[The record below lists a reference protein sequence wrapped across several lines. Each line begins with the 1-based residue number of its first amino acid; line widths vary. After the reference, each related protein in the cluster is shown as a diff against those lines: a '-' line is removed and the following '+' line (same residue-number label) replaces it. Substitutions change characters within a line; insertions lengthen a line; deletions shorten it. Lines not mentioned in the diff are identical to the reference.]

1 MTEAIALIA
10 QATFTLTL
18 SGVLAL
24 AAGIL
29 ILVWPSILN
38 YIVAIYLI
46 AVGVI
51 ELFDLKI

>member
-1 MTEAIALIA
+1 MTETAILIA
-10 QATFTLTL
+10 QATFTLSL
-18 SGVLAL
+18 SGLLAL

-29 ILVWPSILN
+29 ILVWPSVLN

-46 AVGVI
+46 AVGAI